1 MSKFSSYKQNQLL
14 FENWRKHI
22 NSAPQKSLI
31 TEQEANLGVDMGD
44 LEDTDPTSPSYVSS
58 DRPSEFNMDLLA
70 KQSRKSRNFL
80 VSLVRKFVKSDNTFN
95 TTAFFNLFGDLDR
108 YNATKVLFRY
118 AKGLQQLK
126 NDLDELGFD
135 INLDIKKLIITD
147 DGLIELEYATKQI
160 LKATGFITQ
169 PLKTNEVSDTVMK
182 TLAGLS
188 DVEKIEAEDVLDS
201 DDEKAVTTMQEQQ
214 VDANMP
220 PDEKTQ
226 EMFQILR
233 SMNSDDSE
241 CFNKAL
247 EALSKFT
254 GKQDTP

>member
-1 MSKFSSYKQNQLL
+1 MCKFSSYKQSQLL

-22 NSAPQKSLI
+22 NGAPQKSLI
-31 TEQEANLGVDMGD
+31 SENLQDIPLKVVVAYLEADKVGNDDMLDKIENMYPKIVDYSGD
-44 LEDTDPTSPSYVSS
+44 QLKSFTMASVDSDAEDGSDDPFSPRYVSS

-135 INLDIKKLIITD
+135 INLDIKKLIVTD
-147 DGLIELEYATKQI
+147 DGLIEL
-160 LKATGFITQ
+160 
-169 PLKTNEVSDTVMK
+169 
-182 TLAGLS
+182 
-188 DVEKIEAEDVLDS
+188 
-201 DDEKAVTTMQEQQ
+201 
-214 VDANMP
+214 
-220 PDEKTQ
+220 
-226 EMFQILR
+226 
-233 SMNSDDSE
+233 
-241 CFNKAL
+241 
-247 EALSKFT
+247 
-254 GKQDTP
+254 